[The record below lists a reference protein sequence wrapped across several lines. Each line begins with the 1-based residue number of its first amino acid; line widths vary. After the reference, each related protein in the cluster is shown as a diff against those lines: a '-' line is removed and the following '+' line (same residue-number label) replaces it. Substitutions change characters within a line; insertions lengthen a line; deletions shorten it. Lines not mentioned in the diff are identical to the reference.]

1 MVATDPKSKTV
12 RALRG
17 GQMTIPIEIRR
28 SLGIAEDTLLKVETT
43 HDGGFLVHPVS
54 SNPPTDNAWMQKL
67 YDLFEPMRQQI
78 AESGISED
86 ELNALIDESV
96 EEARTRRFANYQGE
110 IASPD
115 IHES

>member
-1 MVATDPKSKTV
+1 MVAVDPKSKTV

-28 SLGIAEDTLLKVETT
+28 TLGIEEDTLLKVETT
-43 HDGGFLVHPVS
+43 DDGGFLVHPVS
-54 SNPPTDNAWMQKL
+54 PKPVAENAWMQRL
-67 YDLFEPMRQQI
+67 YDLFEPMRRQI

-96 EEARTRRFANYQGE
+96 EEARARRFAKYQWE
-110 IASPD
+110 TRAQD
-115 IHES
+115 RHEP